1 MKSITKNLIVAFMML
16 GAIISFIRCSDDTTI
31 DPTTTTITNMYSYV
45 KSNETS
51 SLFASV
57 IEKAG
62 YNVFMDAYGTYT
74 LFLPTDAAVKT
85 YLTTIGKGSVDNLSQ
100 TEAQN
105 IVKVHLVKDTLS
117 TIVFTDGKL
126 NTPNLYGQYLLTGA
140 AVTASGSQITINRTS
155 NIILSNQR
163 VGNGIIHVI
172 DKVMIPA
179 TKTLAQLIEGNTDY
193 SIFTQAL
200 KETGYFDTLN
210 STSVPVMT
218 VVAETNAALAK
229 AGYTSYAQ
237 LKARFSKTGNPKLVS
252 DSLNLY
258 VAYHIIDQVK
268 YMGDL
273 VAASTHLTR
282 VTTEPT
288 IVSVVTAGDSILVND
303 DTYSGKREVGAS
315 LNRANSDVGAVNGVL
330 HESQKHYN
338 IKLRLP
344 TRIDWDLCDFPE
356 LKKLTTIYRKANYS
370 FTNEVIPGWERTIA
384 TQPVSYSY
392 NGSSPASGT
401 CKDKDALD
409 LPLGVVTGSI
419 RNLYIKM
426 NTPIIPKGKYKV
438 WVCYRFYQRST
449 NTKNVGVSFYVDDQL
464 IGTHNMMT
472 KPTLRASAGEME
484 AEGWKCYMYKAPVAP
499 ATFDGDVNL
508 PGKMVGFANVTSTG
522 QHRFKFEAVNDG
534 SQSVIIDM
542 IQFIPVNDNQTSP
555 RFNLDGTLVY

>member
-16 GAIISFIRCSDDTTI
+16 GAIVGFIRCSDDTTI

-45 KSNETS
+45 KGNETS

-172 DKVMIPA
+172 DKVIIPA

-200 KETGYFDTLN
+200 KETGYYDTLN

-237 LKARFSKTGNPKLVS
+237 LKARFSKTGNPKLFS

-288 IVSVVTAGDSILVND
+288 IVSVVTSGDSILVND

-384 TQPVSYSY
+384 SQPVSYSY

-409 LPLGVVTGSI
+409 LPMGVVTGSI

-472 KPTLRASAGEME
+472 RPTLRASAGEME

-499 ATFDGDVNL
+499 ATFDGDINL
-508 PGKMVGFANVTSTG
+508 PGKMVGFANITSTG

>member
-45 KSNETS
+45 KGNETS

-163 VGNGIIHVI
+163 VGNGIVHVI
-172 DKVMIPA
+172 DKVIIPA
-179 TKTLAQLIEGNTDY
+179 TKTLAQLIEGNADY

-288 IVSVVTAGDSILVND
+288 IVSIVTAGDSILVND

-315 LNRANSDVGAVNGVL
+315 LNRSNSDVGAVNGVL

-384 TQPVSYSY
+384 SQPVSYSY

-409 LPLGVVTGSI
+409 LPMGVVTGSI

-472 KPTLRASAGEME
+472 RPTLRASAGEME

-499 ATFDGDVNL
+499 ATFDGDINL
-508 PGKMVGFANVTSTG
+508 PGKMVGFANITSTG

>member
-16 GAIISFIRCSDDTTI
+16 GAIVGFIRCSDDTTI

-45 KSNETS
+45 KGNETS

-172 DKVMIPA
+172 DKVIIPA

-200 KETGYFDTLN
+200 KETGYYDTLN

-237 LKARFSKTGNPKLVS
+237 LKARFSKTGNPKLFS

-288 IVSVVTAGDSILVND
+288 IVSVVTSGDSILVND

-315 LNRANSDVGAVNGVL
+315 LNRVNSDVGAVNGVL

-384 TQPVSYSY
+384 GQPVAYNY
-392 NGSSPASGT
+392 NGSSPGT
-401 CKDKDALD
+401 NICKDKDGLD

-438 WVCYRFYQRST
+438 WICYRHYQRST

-508 PGKMVGFANVTSTG
+508 PGKMVGFANITSTG

-534 SQSVIIDM
+534 SQSVIIDL

>member
-45 KSNETS
+45 KGNETS

-172 DKVMIPA
+172 DKVIIPA
-179 TKTLAQLIEGNTDY
+179 TKTLAQLIEGNANY

-200 KETGYFDTLN
+200 KETGYYDTLN
-210 STSVPVMT
+210 STSIPVMT

-419 RNLYIKM
+419 RNLYIL
-426 NTPIIPKGKYKV
+426 
-438 WVCYRFYQRST
+438 S
-449 NTKNVGVSFYVDDQL
+449 L
-464 IGTHNMMT
+464 IH
-472 KPTLRASAGEME
+472 
-484 AEGWKCYMYKAPVAP
+484 
-499 ATFDGDVNL
+499 
-508 PGKMVGFANVTSTG
+508 
-522 QHRFKFEAVNDG
+522 
-534 SQSVIIDM
+534 I
-542 IQFIPVNDNQTSP
+542 
-555 RFNLDGTLVY
+555 

>member
-1 MKSITKNLIVAFMML
+1 MKSITKNLIVAFMVL
-16 GAIISFIRCSDDTTI
+16 GAIVGFIRCSDDTTI

-45 KSNETS
+45 KGNETS

-140 AVTASGSQITINRTS
+140 AVTASGSQVTINRTS

-163 VGNGIIHVI
+163 VGNGIVHVI
-172 DKVMIPA
+172 DKVIIPA
-179 TKTLAQLIEGNTDY
+179 TKTLAQLIEGNADY

-218 VVAETNAALAK
+218 VIAETNAALAK

-288 IVSVVTAGDSILVND
+288 IMSVVTAGDSILVND

-315 LNRANSDVGAVNGVL
+315 LSRTNSDVGAVNGVL

-384 TQPVSYSY
+384 SQPVSYSY
-392 NGSSPASGT
+392 NGSSPASGS

-409 LPLGVVTGSI
+409 LPMGVVTGSI

-449 NTKNVGVSFYVDDQL
+449 NTRNVGVSFYVDDQL

-472 KPTLRASAGEME
+472 RPTLRASAGEME

-508 PGKMVGFANVTSTG
+508 PGKMVGFANISSTG

-534 SQSVIIDM
+534 SQSIIIDM